1 MPFLFLFLLLIPLS
15 LSAQPEESYV
25 YANEFI
31 YGFNKNSAG
40 GRLGGVVLK
49 KSKKIKERQF
59 ETCGLEIMNVKS
71 DLEVRAQLSNGANV
85 LFGKSNYLYAIR
97 LQYGRDFVLFSKA
110 AVQGAEVKAC
120 FAAGPSIGLVAPYY
134 IKRQDENGE
143 LISEQYDA
151 SNPLHAIGNLS
162 DHGDLLEGIGQSK
175 IQLGLNLKAALNFE
189 IGVSK
194 RSLSGFETG
203 FLADVYGKKIPLV
216 PAGKNQFVFPTVFL
230 TIFYGFR
237 R

>member
-1 MPFLFLFLLLIPLS
+1 MG
-15 LSAQPEESYV
+15 
-25 YANEFI
+25 
-31 YGFNKNSAG
+31 GF
-40 GRLGGVVLK
+40 VFK
-49 KSKKIKERQF
+49 KSKKIKERWF
-59 ETCGLEIMNVKS
+59 ETYGLEIMNVKS
-71 DLEVRAQLSNGANV
+71 NLEVRTQLSNGATI

-97 LQYGRDFVLFSKA
+97 LQYGRDIVLFSKA

-120 FAAGPSIGLVAPYY
+120 FAAGPSIGVVAPYY
-134 IKRQDENGE
+134 IKRQDDNGY

-151 SNPLHAIGNLS
+151 SNPQHAISSLA

-203 FLADVYGKKIPLV
+203 FLVDAYSKKIPLV
-216 PAGKNQFVFPTVFL
+216 PTGKNPSVFPTVFL
-230 TIFYGFR
+230 TIFYGLR
-237 R
+237 K